1 MPKMTPLIFVLLF
14 SLPFQVAGQSQQ
26 KAAGGGN
33 ATISGRVAIKGE
45 PARNILVYLHP
56 RISPESSK
64 PDAYLRARTD
74 ESGQFR
80 ITGVA
85 AGDYSIIPL
94 APGFISY
101 IYSGGNE
108 PSQWRKSL
116 KVSEGE
122 NVENIDIELY
132 RAGVITGRVTDS
144 QGHPFVRKQ
153 VQLRR
158 LAKDGRFIG
167 TSVYGSLEMYI
178 TDDRGVYRLYGLE
191 IGRYLVSV
199 GIPSSAGEISNSSSG
214 TFYPQTFHPRAANES
229 EAKVIEVSEGS
240 ENAGVD
246 ITLLEAKPTLTIS
259 GRVIDADT
267 GQPVEGILLG
277 YRAPTERLGDFHS
290 CSGGGRSGA
299 NGEFSV
305 KGMAPG
311 KYQLAAYPESGSE
324 FFSDLVSCDL
334 RDGDVT
340 GVEIKVRRGGAI
352 SGVVVIEGTDDPKA
366 LAKLLELYLYI
377 ENWSERSGPPRRGSA
392 KINADGSFHLRGL
405 SQGWIRIRAP
415 KFNGSDFS
423 LARVENSGAVVRD
436 WIEVGPGKHLTGVR
450 VVLVYNGRQQ

>member
-56 RISPESSK
+56 QNSSARSN

-85 AGDYSIIPL
+85 AGDYFIIPL
-94 APGFISY
+94 APAFVYFADDEFHPRG
-101 IYSGGNE
+101 
-108 PSQWRKSL
+108 KTL

-132 RAGVITGRVTDS
+132 RGGVITGRVTDS
-144 QGHPFVRKQ
+144 QGHPFVRKL

-158 LAKDGRFIG
+158 FEKKNGQLIP

-191 IGRYLVSV
+191 VGRYLVSV
-199 GIPSSAGEISNSSSG
+199 GIPSSAGEITNSSSG
-214 TFYPQTFHPRAANES
+214 TFYPQTFHPKAANES

-246 ITLLEAKPTLTIS
+246 ITVLEAKPTLAIS

-267 GQPVEGILLG
+267 AQPVEGILLA
-277 YRAPTERLGDFHS
+277 YKAPTERLGDFHS

-311 KYQLAAYPESGSE
+311 KYQLAAFPESGSE
-324 FFSDLVSCDL
+324 FFSDPVSCDL
-334 RDGDVT
+334 SDGDVT
-340 GVEIKVRRGGAI
+340 GIEIKVRRGGTI
-352 SGVVVIEGTDDPKA
+352 
-366 LAKLLELYLYI
+366 
-377 ENWSERSGPPRRGSA
+377 
-392 KINADGSFHLRGL
+392 
-405 SQGWIRIRAP
+405 
-415 KFNGSDFS
+415 
-423 LARVENSGAVVRD
+423 
-436 WIEVGPGKHLTGVR
+436 
-450 VVLVYNGRQQ
+450 